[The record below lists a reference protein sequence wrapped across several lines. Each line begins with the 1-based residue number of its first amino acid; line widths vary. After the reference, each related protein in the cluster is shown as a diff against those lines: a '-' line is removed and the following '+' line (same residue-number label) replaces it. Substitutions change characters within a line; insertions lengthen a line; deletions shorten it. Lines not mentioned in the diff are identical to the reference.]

1 MRWEMQRFLTLFNNA
16 STHLN
21 AKTKWKTAVLTR
33 FMPQYLTIKRIQ
45 EKKYNKKIA

>member
-21 AKTKWKTAVLTR
+21 AKTNGKTAVLTR